1 MSCIWCDTHHSHS
14 RLSLAL
20 SSLPLAISSNKRW
33 RSETV
38 KIKLFYYLYAL
49 YSLKPSQVYWYVVRR
64 VLARGKTIVLEE
76 QLEVASVTQNA
87 CFLEYPMGAS
97 KSWAFRF
104 LNREYCFEEKAVD
117 WASQDMPRLWQYNLH
132 YFDYLHDPALD
143 DETKCF
149 LIEDWVQKNPIGT
162 VTAWEPYTVSLR
174 IVNWIK
180 YLQTKNAGDLSPAV
194 VRSLSL
200 QSYWL
205 SENLE
210 LHILANH
217 FFKNIKALVFA
228 GRFFNGQLADK
239 WLVTG
244 ESLLLEQ
251 IDEQLLSDGGH
262 FERSPMY
269 HCIFVEDLLDLIAY
283 SGRRAQKANV
293 LNRVHTAAKNSALF
307 MRDLRMPDKRF
318 PLFNDAAFGICPE
331 PETLLDYASKIL
343 KSDLRDEV
351 VHPVTVC
358 FDTTGYFVLGNHHQ
372 RMIIDC
378 GETGPRYQPGH
389 THCDTLSYELAL
401 GSQRVI
407 VDTGTFNYE
416 PGATRRYDRSTAAH
430 NTVMIDGV
438 DQSEVWGLFRV
449 ARRASPVAP
458 KMDYAANGNLHFS
471 GSHNGYKRLKFPVV
485 HNRDVTFD
493 GHAVWTI
500 KDSIVGKGEH
510 RIESFIHLH
519 PNIAIVELAAQK
531 LALML
536 DGEKI
541 ASLAIF
547 DNTSYDVCNAV
558 YHPEFGVEQA
568 NKVVRL
574 FYNGVMPASLGYS
587 LSFIKV

>member
-1 MSCIWCDTHHSHS
+1 M
-14 RLSLAL
+14 
-20 SSLPLAISSNKRW
+20 K
-33 RSETV
+33 
-38 KIKLFYYLYAL
+38 KKFFYYIYAL

-64 VLARGKTIVLEE
+64 VLAKGKTIVLTE
-76 QLEVASVTQNA
+76 QLEVASVTQKVH
-87 CFLEYPMGAS
+87 FLAYPMAAS
-97 KSWAFRF
+97 SNWAFRF
-104 LNREYCFEEKAVD
+104 LNREYCFKERTVD
-117 WASQDMPRLWQYNLH
+117 WAVQDMPRLWQYNLH
-132 YFDYLHDPALD
+132 YFDYLHDPELD
-143 DETKCF
+143 DEAKSF

-162 VTAWEPYTVSLR
+162 ITAWEPYTVSLR

-180 YLQTKNAGDLSPAV
+180 YLQTKEAGDIPPAV

-205 SENLE
+205 SVNLE

-217 FFKNIKALVFA
+217 FFKNIKALIFA
-228 GRFFNGQLADK
+228 GRFFNGKLADE
-239 WLVTG
+239 WLVLA

-283 SGRRAQKANV
+283 SGRRGQSTNV
-293 LNRVHTAAKNSALF
+293 LNRLQTAAENSVLF
-307 MRDLRMPDKRF
+307 MRDLRLPDKKF
-318 PLFNDAAFGICPE
+318 PLFNDAAFGISPE

-343 KSDLRDEV
+343 KKNLSDETIY
-351 VHPVTVC
+351 PVEVC
-358 FDTTGYFVLGNHHQ
+358 FDQSGYFVLGNNQQ

-407 VDTGTFNYE
+407 VDTGTLNYE
-416 PGATRRYDRSTAAH
+416 LGAARRYDRSTAAH

-449 ARRASPVAP
+449 ARRASPLAA
-458 KMDYAANGNLHFS
+458 KLESTANGASHFS
-471 GSHNGYKRLKFPVV
+471 GSHNGYKRLKYPAV
-485 HNRDVTFD
+485 HHRDVTFN
-493 GHAVWTI
+493 GHRVWTI
-500 KDSIVGKGEH
+500 KDSIVGKGMH
-510 RIESFIHLH
+510 RIESFIHMH
-519 PNIAIVELAAQK
+519 PNIAIEELEVQK
-531 LALML
+531 LALTLNGEEIAILML
-536 DGEKI
+536 LD
-541 ASLAIF
+541 
-547 DNTSYDVCNAV
+547 DVSYDVCNAV
-558 YHPEFGVEQA
+558 YHPEFGIEQA

-574 FYNGVMPASLGYS
+574 FYDGELPVSLSYS